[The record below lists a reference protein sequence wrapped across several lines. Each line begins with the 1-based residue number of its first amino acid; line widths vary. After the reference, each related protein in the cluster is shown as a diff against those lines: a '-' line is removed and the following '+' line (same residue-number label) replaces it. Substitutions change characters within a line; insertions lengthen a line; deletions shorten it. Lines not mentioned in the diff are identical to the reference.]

1 MNIQG
6 RIVEIFDTTQV
17 SEKFRKREFVVEY
30 AENPQYPEFVKFEL
44 VQDKCDLIDNFREG
58 EDVDISFN
66 IRGRAWTNQQGV
78 KNYFNSLQAWR
89 IQPAGQAQASAPAAK
104 QPAAAQAAPRKQAVK
119 EDVTSFQSFGNDE
132 DNELPF

>member
-1 MNIQG
+1 MNLQG

-44 VQDKCDLIDNFREG
+44 VQDKCDLIDNYREG
-58 EDVDISFN
+58 EEIDVSFN

-78 KNYFNSLQAWR
+78 RNYFNSLQAWK
-89 IQPAGQAQASAPAAK
+89 IQSAGQPAPAPSKAAPAPK
-104 QPAAAQAAPRKQAVK
+104 KQAVR
-119 EDVTSFQSFGNDE
+119 EDVGLQSFGGSDD